1 MSFVPEEL
9 KYTDD
14 HEWVRRE
21 ADGTVTVGITDHAQK
36 QLGDVVFV
44 DLPLRGKNVDA
55 GDAGGTIESVKVA
68 TDIFVPVSGE
78 MTAVNEDVA
87 ESPEDVN
94 DDPYGTWLFKI
105 KPQAGG
111 STVKL
116 LSAAEYRELIEG

>member
-1 MSFVPEEL
+1 MSLVPEEL

-44 DLPLRGKNVDA
+44 DLPLRGKNVAA

-78 MTAVNEDVA
+78 MTAVNEDIA

-105 KPQAGG
+105 K
-111 STVKL
+111 
-116 LSAAEYRELIEG
+116 